1 MLVYNKVL
9 TAWKYFKIILKTEI
23 KMASSQQQFD
33 AFHYEYSY
41 KKFTFQKKKESLCV
55 QKNPRLTNSAMAA
68 GEISSK
74 FSMLHSSRNSKMGD
88 GWEPTEI

>member
-1 MLVYNKVL
+1 MR
-9 TAWKYFKIILKTEI
+9 KYFKIILKTEI
-23 KMASSQQQFD
+23 KMPSSRGQFD

-41 KKFTFQKKKESLCV
+41 KRIYFKKKKKKLESLCV
-55 QKNPRLTNSAMAA
+55 QKTQQLTNSAMAA

-88 GWEPTEI
+88 G